1 MPRKKKPEI
10 TIPIV
15 GCVIVGVVSILGII
29 ISLITLLGNP
39 NYDTALLQKYLPVL
53 KQAASLGASL
63 TFLFSTILLIGVI
76 LSILKHPKGKLTV
89 RVASYVWLVLGILFQ
104 LIFYLNTTSWYGWT
118 SLQDNSKTGFSI
130 GLFAVLILSIIW
142 TLFVV
147 YLFKE
152 SENFFTRKAIM
163 VWGVLMFA

>member
-53 KQAASLGASL
+53 KQAASLGAVLS
-63 TFLFSTILLIGVI
+63 FAFSTILIIGVI
-76 LSILKHPKGKLTV
+76 LSVLKHPKGKLTV
-89 RVASYVWLVLGILFQ
+89 RVASYAWMVLGILLQ
-104 LIFYLNTTSWYGWT
+104 LILYLNTTSWSDWT
-118 SLQDNSKTGFSI
+118 SLQDNFKTS
-130 GLFAVLILSIIW
+130 
-142 TLFVV
+142 
-147 YLFKE
+147 
-152 SENFFTRKAIM
+152 FTIAF
-163 VWGVLMFA
+163 LQY